1 MAGGLV
7 VRDATVVFGDL
18 TVLNKFDLTLQRGS
32 SLIVTGANG
41 SGKSTLLL
49 ACAGLLPLSTG
60 TVLLDGLRPNMSR
73 PSSLFR
79 QGVRRG
85 FVFEDGGLL
94 ANETAL
100 GNVSLPLRYHADLL
114 GLDDKSIDARARSA
128 LRELAVAQ
136 ADYHT
141 LPAHLSL
148 GLRRRVSVARMLAL
162 NPNFVFFDDPLAGL
176 DAKTRRLLYGILKR
190 FRDDPQVTMLI
201 TVGNVQPLEKLD
213 LPVFELVNT
222 FLLDSLASAEL
233 TAEASSQRQPD

>member
-7 VRDATVVFGDL
+7 VRDATVVFGEL
-18 TVLNKFDLTLQRGS
+18 TVLNRFDLTLKRGS

-41 SGKSTLLL
+41 SGKSTLLQ
-49 ACAGLLPLSTG
+49 ACAGLLPLTTG
-60 TVLLDGLRPNMSR
+60 TVQLDGLRPEMSR

-85 FVFEDGGLL
+85 FVFENGGLL
-94 ANETAL
+94 ANQTAL

-114 GLDDKSIDARARSA
+114 GLDDKAIDARARTA
-128 LRELAVAQ
+128 LQELDVAQ

-162 NPNFVFFDDPLAGL
+162 DPNFVFFDDPLAGL
-176 DAKTRRLLYGILKR
+176 DAKTRSLLYGILKR
-190 FRDDPQVTMLI
+190 FRDDPKVTMMI
-201 TVGNVQPLEKLD
+201 TMGNVRPLERLV

-222 FLLDSLASAEL
+222 FLLDRFVSAEL
-233 TAEASSQRQPD
+233 TAEQSSQRQPE